1 MNNVSFKRWKPLK
14 YQYVNSKKGGSLV
27 FLLLITGTM
36 FSLVVFM
43 IIATNKWADKSYG
56 DSVVSLA
63 NHSVMGEYSKELLND
78 YGIMAF
84 YGRPAYIESKINK
97 YAESSFSKHPRIK
110 KARYSVDTSRHT
122 LVNKRLFEAVALKRL
137 KLEIAK
143 GVISGKIEKD
153 FNDKGLFK
161 KDSSKRVLKHRGII
175 SSLPSRQN
183 GIAGRSIFTVISEL
197 KDELS
202 EKGSLKAFFKG
213 KAEQSLFD
221 YYLLKRFDSAVHTK
235 PKHKTFFK
243 NELEYILAGN
253 LSDKDNERS
262 IKRTLMCLRTAVN
275 SVEILKDPAKMAKIE
290 LAGAGTGELAM
301 PAMVA
306 AWALAESKNDMEILY
321 HGGKIPW
328 YKGDLYWATDFNNI
342 KHFDPKKGYIN
353 TGAKNGANYNMYLA
367 MLLTLSNQ
375 TTKVYRA
382 MDLIHIN
389 MKGNYCSEFDIKY
402 CNRGYTLDAV
412 VMNNRYRYELN
423 YDKDINDE
431 LN

>member
-1 MNNVSFKRWKPLK
+1 MNNVSFKRGKPLK

-36 FSLVVFM
+36 FSLVLFM

-63 NHSVMGEYSKELLND
+63 NHSVMGEYSRELLND

-137 KLEIAK
+137 KLEIMK

-175 SSLPSRQN
+175 SSLPSRQT
-183 GIAGRSIFTVISEL
+183 GIADRSIFTVISEL

-221 YYLLKRFDSAVHTK
+221 YYLLNRFDSAVHTK
-235 PKHKTFFK
+235 LKHKTFFK

-253 LSDKDNERS
+253 LSDEDNERS
-262 IKRTLMCLRTAVN
+262 IKRTLICLRTAIN
-275 SVEILKDPAKMAKIE
+275 SVEILIDPKKMGKVKL
-290 LAGAGTGELAM
+290 LASETGGSAA
-301 PAMVA
+301 PAVIA
-306 AWALAESKNDMEILY
+306 AWALAEAKNDIEILY

-328 YKGDLYWATDFNNI
+328 YKGELYWATSLKKI
-342 KHFDPKKGYIN
+342 KDFDPKKGYIN
-353 TGAKNGANYNMYLA
+353 TGSEKGANYNMYLA
-367 MLLTLSNQ
+367 MLLMLSNQ

-402 CNRGYTLDAV
+402 CNRGYTLDTV

>member
-1 MNNVSFKRWKPLK
+1 MNSAYLKRGKTFKNK
-14 YQYVNSKKGGSLV
+14 YKNSKKGGSLV

-36 FSLVVFM
+36 FSLVLFM

-56 DSVVSLA
+56 DSVISLA
-63 NHSVMGEYSKELLND
+63 NHSVMGEYSRELLND

-137 KLEIAK
+137 KLEIMK

-175 SSLPSRQN
+175 SSLPSRQT
-183 GIAGRSIFTVISEL
+183 GIADRSIFTVISEL

-235 PKHKTFFK
+235 LKHKTFFK

-262 IKRTLMCLRTAVN
+262 IRRTLMCLRTAVN

-306 AWALAESKNDMEILY
+306 AWALAESKNDIEILY

-328 YKGDLYWATDFNNI
+328 YKGDFYWATDFNNI

-353 TGAKNGANYNMYLA
+353 TGSKNGANYNMYLA

-402 CNRGYTLDAV
+402 CNRGYTLDTV

>member
-1 MNNVSFKRWKPLK
+1 MNNVRFKREKSSK
-14 YQYVNSKKGGSLV
+14 DRRVNSKKGGSLV

-36 FSLVVFM
+36 FSLVLFM

-137 KLEIAK
+137 KLEIMK

-235 PKHKTFFK
+235 LKHKTFFK

-306 AWALAESKNDMEILY
+306 AWALAESKNDIEILY

-342 KHFDPKKGYIN
+342 KNFDPKKGYIN

-402 CNRGYTLDAV
+402 CNRGYTLDTV

>member
-1 MNNVSFKRWKPLK
+1 MNSAYLKRRKTFKNK
-14 YQYVNSKKGGSLV
+14 YKNSKKGGSLV

-36 FSLVVFM
+36 FSLVLFM

-63 NHSVMGEYSKELLND
+63 NHSVIGEYSRELLND

-137 KLEIAK
+137 KLEITK

-175 SSLPSRQN
+175 SSLPSRQT
-183 GIAGRSIFTVISEL
+183 GIADRSIFTVISEL

-235 PKHKTFFK
+235 LSHKTFFK

-262 IKRTLMCLRTAVN
+262 IRRTLMCLRTAVN

-306 AWALAESKNDMEILY
+306 AWALAESKNDIEILY

-353 TGAKNGANYNMYLA
+353 TGSKNGANYNMYLA

-402 CNRGYTLDAV
+402 CNRGYTLDTV

>member
-1 MNNVSFKRWKPLK
+1 M
-14 YQYVNSKKGGSLV
+14 
-27 FLLLITGTM
+27 GTM

-43 IIATNKWADKSYG
+43 IIVTNKWADKSYG

-235 PKHKTFFK
+235 LKHKTFFK

-389 MKGNYCSEFDIKY
+389 MRGNYCSEFDIKY

>member
-431 LN
+431 LT

>member
-1 MNNVSFKRWKPLK
+1 MNSAYLKRGKTFKNK
-14 YQYVNSKKGGSLV
+14 YKNSKKGGSLV

-36 FSLVVFM
+36 FSLVLFM

-63 NHSVMGEYSKELLND
+63 NHSVMGEYSRELLND

-137 KLEIAK
+137 KLEITK

-175 SSLPSRQN
+175 SSLPSRQT
-183 GIAGRSIFTVISEL
+183 GIADRSIFTVISEL

-235 PKHKTFFK
+235 LKHKTFFK

-262 IKRTLMCLRTAVN
+262 IRRTLMCLRTAVN

-306 AWALAESKNDMEILY
+306 AWALAESKNDIEILY

-353 TGAKNGANYNMYLA
+353 TGSKNGANYNMYLA

-402 CNRGYTLDAV
+402 CNRGYTLDTV